1 MFRREAPSLPFLDSS
16 VGVHGGR
23 RARRLPPMSSLG
35 LGLCLLSFQWGIHFR
50 AGAAAHVFLRIHRCG
65 LLGARPPCLGLGDQP
80 LLPPLTQRQTLGTVL
95 PRRERVGWVCGLC
108 SNKSSLDL
116 WVAAVVVFFFFFF
129 LANSH
134 QTSPLHWPQL
144 YSFLWRKQV
153 GSPSPWGLGVK
164 QQLLTEP

>member
-95 PRRERVGWVCGLC
+95 PRRERVGWECGLC

-129 LANSH
+129 FWLIHIKLVRCTGPSSTVSCGESRLAL
-134 QTSPLHWPQL
+134 QAL
-144 YSFLWRKQV
+144 
-153 GSPSPWGLGVK
+153 GDWG
-164 QQLLTEP
+164 